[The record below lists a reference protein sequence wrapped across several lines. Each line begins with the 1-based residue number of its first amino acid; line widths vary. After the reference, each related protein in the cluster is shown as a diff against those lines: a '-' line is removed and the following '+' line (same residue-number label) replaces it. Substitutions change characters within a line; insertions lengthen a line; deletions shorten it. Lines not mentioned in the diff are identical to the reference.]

1 MKIMRVEILESGRN
15 ARLLEDY
22 PVETS
27 IGVVI
32 IPAGF
37 ETDFASVPQLFWS
50 IVPPMGKYFIAAV
63 LHDYFYREPGSRT
76 DVVAICDRVITRE
89 FADYIFLEEMVDLG
103 VSWWKRKIMYK
114 AVRMFGGSSWVEPP
128 VIEEEEK

>member
-1 MKIMRVEILESGRN
+1 MRVEILESGRN

-27 IGVVI
+27 IGIVI

-76 DVVAICDRVITRE
+76 DVAVIYDRVITRE